1 MDREEGMDILSRG
14 GWLSGTPVD
23 FRDAILSRC
32 RWERLEADALIQHGG
47 EERGELIGLADGV
60 IAMRT
65 ILGRADTPIMHF
77 AHPVLWIGHGPVILG
92 RQRVTEAVAR
102 SPVWLARVPQTK
114 IRQLLDERPEWW
126 RHFNRIPAIISD
138 MALNVAAD
146 LLIRDSEHR
155 CAAVLLRLTGHR
167 FTDPGNPKAV
177 DVSITQAELAGA
189 ANLSRTSVRT
199 MLERLAAR
207 GLIEQGY
214 RGIAVRAPVA
224 LRAFVDEG

>member
-1 MDREEGMDILSRG
+1 MDREEGMDVLSRG
-14 GWLSGTPVD
+14 GWLSGAPAE
-23 FRDAILSRC
+23 FRNAVLSRC

-47 EERGELIGLADGV
+47 EEQGELIGLADGV

-77 AHPVLWIGHGPVILG
+77 ARPVLWIGHGPIILG
-92 RQRVTEAVAR
+92 RQRVTEAIAR

-126 RHFNRIPAIISD
+126 RHFNRIAALISD

-146 LLIRDSEHR
+146 LLIRDSERR
-155 CAAVLLRLTGHR
+155 CAAVLLRLAGRR
-167 FTDPGNPKAV
+167 FIDPGNPEPA
-177 DVSITQAELAGA
+177 DVSLTQDELAGA
-189 ANLSRTSVRT
+189 ANMSRTSVRT
-199 MLERLAAR
+199 MLSRLAAR

-214 RGIAVRAPVA
+214 RGVTVREPAA
-224 LRAFVDEG
+224 LRAFVDKG